1 MEKTRYIWVDYAKFI
16 SIFLVVSFHTPPELP
31 SYWGE
36 ILRSLRMP
44 AFFLISGFLF
54 NPDKFSSFVNFLKH
68 RSIQLLIPYVSFFFL
83 FYFLWLLLGNHL
95 GGDEDVQAKF
105 YQPLIEFILGRP
117 NIVIAPCWFICC
129 LFSMQIIHFVLIKHF
144 SRNWVLIICFLLP
157 FMNCIIDLDLP
168 WSIDSAMKYIPFYAF
183 ANHYKSYLSKV
194 GKNHYKSAVILIIIY
209 LLITFYLVRIENIW
223 LKAFLITL
231 SGIIILPGY
240 IIFCKML
247 SGILG
252 KLPFVEF
259 IGKNTIVILA
269 MQNYVIGIIKIVLFR
284 FGGES
289 FFDGKYVLNLI
300 ISFLVIL
307 LISIPIVIINRYF
320 PFIIGRGKYFDK
332 KRYEKEIG
340 VCNQQS
346 S

>member
-1 MEKTRYIWVDYAKFI
+1 
-16 SIFLVVSFHTPPELP
+16 
-31 SYWGE
+31 
-36 ILRSLRMP
+36 
-44 AFFLISGFLF
+44 
-54 NPDKFSSFVNFLKH
+54 
-68 RSIQLLIPYVSFFFL
+68 
-83 FYFLWLLLGNHL
+83 
-95 GGDEDVQAKF
+95 
-105 YQPLIEFILGRP
+105 
-117 NIVIAPCWFICC
+117 
-129 LFSMQIIHFVLIKHF
+129 
-144 SRNWVLIICFLLP
+144 
-157 FMNCIIDLDLP
+157 
-168 WSIDSAMKYIPFYAF
+168 
-183 ANHYKSYLSKV
+183 
-194 GKNHYKSAVILIIIY
+194 
-209 LLITFYLVRIENIW
+209 
-223 LKAFLITL
+223 
-231 SGIIILPGY
+231 
-240 IIFCKML
+240 ML

-269 MQNYVIGIIKIVLFR
+269 MQNYVIGIINIVLFR